1 MFLDNGPMT
10 SIFSIPPPGSYA
22 SSHPVFP
29 IELCS
34 LNDIFSWHLCFH
46 KRKTPTKKPLSD
58 VFIFK
63 IMEILL
69 YNMFLRERWGKIL
82 ENHWVKKRVFFSF
95 WNQQW
100 HWSLETVG
108 HCICHGSYAEFSRKG
123 NPEPGRMW
131 CKNFSSIFVQ
141 FFQAFCSEMHSHISG
156 HFLEWVPTWFR
167 PKRKQKNQTQD
178 CSVQWD
184 DGSFYPRFNLN
195 N

>member
-1 MFLDNGPMT
+1 MFLENGPMT

-82 ENHWVKKRVFFSF
+82 ENHWVKKRVFFFLLESTMALIPGNCGTLHLS
-95 WNQQW
+95 WLLCWVQQKGESW
-100 HWSLETVG
+100 T
-108 HCICHGSYAEFSRKG
+108 RK
-123 NPEPGRMW
+123 NVVQKVLQYFCAILPG
-131 CKNFSSIFVQ
+131 
-141 FFQAFCSEMHSHISG
+141 
-156 HFLEWVPTWFR
+156 FL
-167 PKRKQKNQTQD
+167 
-178 CSVQWD
+178 
-184 DGSFYPRFNLN
+184 
-195 N
+195 